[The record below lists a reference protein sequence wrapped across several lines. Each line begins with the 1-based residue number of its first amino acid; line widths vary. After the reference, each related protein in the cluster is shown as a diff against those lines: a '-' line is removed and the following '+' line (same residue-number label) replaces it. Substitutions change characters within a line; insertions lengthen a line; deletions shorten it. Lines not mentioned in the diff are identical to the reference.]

1 MQIVTEFP
9 FVVEE
14 EVDLRIPLSDG
25 ITLSARVWFPQ
36 GAGPVPV
43 ILEYLPY
50 RKRDGTAARD
60 AGTHPFMAGHGYVC
74 VRVDM
79 RGCGESE
86 GLFEDEYSP
95 QELADGVEVVNWLAA
110 QEWCSGAVGMMGI
123 SWGGFNGLQIAA
135 LAPEPLKAVVS
146 ICSTVDR
153 YGDDIHYKGGVML
166 GENPGWAATALSW
179 FSVPPDPA
187 LVGEA
192 WRDIWLERLENTPF
206 LAERWVSR
214 QLRDEYWAHGSVCE
228 DYSSI
233 KAVVLSVGGWHDGYR
248 NTIAHLVE
256 NLDAPVKG
264 IVGPWNHK
272 YPHIGVPGPQIDFLG
287 EMLRWWDH
295 WLKGIDRGVED
306 DPAYRVYVMDSVKP
320 EVSFDAR
327 PGRWIGLEQPKGAG
341 ERVWALSGEALADT
355 AGPVSRSVGTN
366 VACGQGTG
374 EYFPFGF
381 GPGELPDDQS
391 ADDAMSLCF
400 DGAALSEDLEIVGAA
415 RVALRIASDQP
426 RAQVA
431 VRLCDL
437 RPDGTSALIAHGFL
451 NLRHRGGHDRV
462 VDMPLYKSV
471 DVEVVLD
478 QAAYRIPAG
487 HRLRVAISPSY
498 FPFAWPE
505 EEEVTLSIEAGVLTV
520 PVLEGEGAEV
530 PFDAAKGAEPIEF
543 KRYSERVE
551 TKETSCVG
559 GVWRQEI
566 VGDDGLVENP
576 QTGLK
581 TAQKVHEVFEITERD
596 PSSARARFGWER
608 SFGRGDWMVNTRS
621 HVALSSTDGA
631 FVVEARLEAFEGD
644 EVVFSRDWR
653 AVVPKV

>member
-9 FVVEE
+9 FEVVEE
-14 EVDLRIPLSDG
+14 QDLRIPLTDG

-36 GAGPVPV
+36 GVGPVPV

-60 AGTHPFMAGHGYVC
+60 AGTHPYLAGHGYVC

-86 GLFEDEYSP
+86 GLFEDEYSE
-95 QELADGVEVVNWLAA
+95 QELADGVEVVNWLSTQA
-110 QEWCSGAVGMMGI
+110 WCSGSVGMMGI

-135 LAPEPLKAVVS
+135 LAPAPLKAVVS
-146 ICSTVDR
+146 LCSTVDR
-153 YGDDIHYKGGVML
+153 YADDIHYKGGVML

-187 LVGEA
+187 LVGDA

-206 LAERWVSR
+206 LAKRWVER
-214 QLRDEYWAHGSVCE
+214 QLRDDYWAHGSVCE
-228 DYSSI
+228 DYAAI
-233 KAVVLSVGGWHDGYR
+233 KAAVLTVGGWHDGYR
-248 NTIAHLVE
+248 NTMAHLVE

-295 WLKGIDRGVED
+295 WLKGIDRGVEE
-306 DPAYRVYVMDSVKP
+306 DPAYRVYLMESVAP
-320 EVSFDAR
+320 EVSFEHRA
-327 PGRWIGLEQPKGAG
+327 GRWIGLEQARGAG
-341 ERVWALSGEALADT
+341 VWRWAFGSGE
-355 AGPVSRSVGTN
+355 VGTD
-366 VACGQGTG
+366 VTCGQGTG

-381 GPGELPDDQS
+381 GPGELPDDQT
-391 ADDAMSLCF
+391 ADDEKSLCF
-400 DGAALSEDLEIVGAA
+400 DGAVLEEPMEIVGATK
-415 RVALRIASDQP
+415 VKLRLASDQA

-437 RPDGTSALIAHGFL
+437 RRDGTSALIAHGFL
-451 NLRHRGGHDRV
+451 NLRHRDGHDRV
-462 VDMPLYKSV
+462 VDMPVGEAV

-498 FPFAWPE
+498 FPFVWPE
-505 EEEVTLSIEAGVLTV
+505 DEMVTLKIEAGSVTI
-520 PVLEGEGAEV
+520 PVLEGEGSEV
-530 PFDAAKGAEPIEF
+530 SFDGPKGAAPIDF
-543 KRYSERVE
+543 TRHSERVE
-551 TKETSCVG
+551 RKELVCDD

-566 VGDDGLVENP
+566 VGDDGLIENP
-576 QTGLK
+576 ATGLK
-581 TAQKVHEVFEITERD
+581 TAQKVHEVFEIEEGD
-596 PSSARARFGWER
+596 PSSARARFAWER
-608 SFGRGDWMVNTRS
+608 AFGSRDWMVETRS
-621 HVALSSTDGA
+621 HVALRSEDGA
-631 FVVEARLEAFEGD
+631 YVVEAALEAVEGED
-644 EVVFSRDWR
+644 VVFSKVWSAR
-653 AVVPKV
+653 VPKV